1 MTEPAEIATHA
12 DPVVDGVWHWEV
24 ANSNIG
30 GAISSSHELAADGEA
45 VLVDPLRL
53 EPAALAALP
62 RPTAIV
68 LTAKCH
74 QRSAW
79 RYRAEFGAAVWAP
92 RGAPPADEEPDHLY
106 EDGDEL
112 PGGLHAL
119 RTPGPEPV
127 HYCVWRETGPSVLF
141 CSDLLSSD
149 ADGRLRFVPAEY
161 HDDPAETRRSV
172 ERLLDVPFDVLCL
185 DHGPPLV
192 DDPKRA
198 IRELL
203 GDPA

>member
-1 MTEPAEIATHA
+1 MTEPAEIAGRA
-12 DPVVDGVWHWEV
+12 DLVVDGVWHWEV

-30 GAISSSHELAADGEA
+30 GATSSCHELAVDGEA
-45 VLVDPLRL
+45 VLIDPLRL
-53 EPAALAALP
+53 EPEALAALP

-68 LTAKCH
+68 LTARCH

-79 RYRAEFGAAVWAP
+79 RYRTEFGAPVWAP
-92 RGAPPADEEPDHLY
+92 EGAAQADEEPDHRY
-106 EDGDEL
+106 QDGDEL
-112 PGGLHAL
+112 PGGLRAL

-127 HYCVWRETGPSVLF
+127 HYCVWRQTAPSVLF
-141 CSDLLSSD
+141 CSDLLSAD

-172 ERLLDVPFDVLCL
+172 ERLLDVPFEVLCL

-192 DDPKRA
+192 HDSKRA

-203 GDPA
+203 GI

>member
-1 MTEPAEIATHA
+1 VAEPAETADRA
-12 DPVVDGVWHWEV
+12 DPVVGGVWHWEV
-24 ANSNIG
+24 QNSNIG
-30 GAISSSHELAADGEA
+30 GATSSCHELAAGGEV
-45 VLVDPLRL
+45 VLVDPIRL
-53 EPAALAALP
+53 APEALAALP

-79 RYRAEFGAAVWAP
+79 RYRSEFGAPVWAP
-92 RGAPPADEEPDHLY
+92 QGAPQADEEPDHRY
-106 EDGDEL
+106 GDGDEL
-112 PGGLHAL
+112 PGGLRAL

-127 HYCVWRETGPSVLF
+127 HYCVWHDGPPSVLF

-203 GDPA
+203 GV

>member
-1 MTEPAEIATHA
+1 MAEPAEIADHA
-12 DPVVDGVWHWEV
+12 DPVIDGVWHWEV
-24 ANSNIG
+24 SNSNIG
-30 GAISSSHELAADGEA
+30 GATSSCHELAVDGEV
-45 VLVDPLRL
+45 VLVDPIRL
-53 EPAALAALP
+53 APGALAELP

-79 RYRAEFGAAVWAP
+79 RYRAEFGAPVWAP
-92 RGAPPADEEPDHLY
+92 DDAPRADEEPDHRY
-106 EDGDEL
+106 ADSGEL
-112 PGGLHAL
+112 PGGLRAL

-127 HYCVWRETGPSVLF
+127 HYCVWRGGSPSVLF

-172 ERLLDVPFDVLCL
+172 QRLLGVPFEVLCL
-185 DHGPPLV
+185 AHGPPLV

-203 GDPA
+203 GVPA